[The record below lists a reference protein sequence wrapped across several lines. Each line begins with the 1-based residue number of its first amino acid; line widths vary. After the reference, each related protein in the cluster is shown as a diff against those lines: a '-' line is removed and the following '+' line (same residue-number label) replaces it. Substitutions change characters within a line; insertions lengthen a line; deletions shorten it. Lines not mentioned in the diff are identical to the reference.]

1 MSVQVEETI
10 VSGIFNRYFNIIR
23 NYFPQVICVECKYL
37 PPPSSKFPFSPFCE
51 NNISYCF
58 WHHIML
64 KKSFQDLEYSKQI
77 TRVDGRAY
85 SKFEAVERKNQGVL
99 VCLVS
104 PT

>member
-1 MSVQVEETI
+1 
-10 VSGIFNRYFNIIR
+10 
-23 NYFPQVICVECKYL
+23 
-37 PPPSSKFPFSPFCE
+37 
-51 NNISYCF
+51 
-58 WHHIML
+58 ML
-64 KKSFQDLEYSKQI
+64 KKSFKDLEYSKQI